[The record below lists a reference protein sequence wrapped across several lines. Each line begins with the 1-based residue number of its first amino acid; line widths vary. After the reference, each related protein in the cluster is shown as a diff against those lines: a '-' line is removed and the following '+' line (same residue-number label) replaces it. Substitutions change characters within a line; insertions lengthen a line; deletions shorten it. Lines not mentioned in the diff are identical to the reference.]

1 MTTHEIIDYL
11 RGLADATATVANA
24 EDTGRVS
31 KARLNMQA
39 SVLLEA
45 CDTLLKAEA
54 ECTQLRER
62 LVRQACWFEQFE
74 ARTQP
79 PTWPL
84 LEAEDD
90 CDDPGVAL

>member
-1 MTTHEIIDYL
+1 MSTQEIVEYL
-11 RGLADATATVANA
+11 RGLAEATATVANA
-24 EDTGRVS
+24 ADTGRVS

-45 CDTLLKAEA
+45 CDSLLKIDA

-74 ARTQP
+74 AATQP
-79 PTWPL
+79 KSWTL
-84 LEAEDD
+84 LEDDD

>member
-1 MTTHEIIDYL
+1 MSTHEIVEYL
-11 RGLADATATVANA
+11 RGLAEATVTVANA
-24 EDTGRVS
+24 ADTGRVS

-45 CDTLLKAEA
+45 CDSLLKADA

-74 ARTQP
+74 AASQP
-79 PTWPL
+79 KSWPL
-84 LEAEDD
+84 LEDD
-90 CDDPGVAL
+90 GEDPGVAL

>member
-1 MTTHEIIDYL
+1 MTTNEIIDYL

-24 EDTGRVS
+24 EDTGRLS

-45 CDTLLKAEA
+45 CDTLLKSDA

-84 LEAEDD
+84 LEADD
-90 CDDPGVAL
+90 SDDSGVAL

>member
-1 MTTHEIIDYL
+1 MTTSEIVDYL
-11 RGLADATATVANA
+11 RGLADATATVAQA
-24 EDTGRVS
+24 DDTGRVS

-45 CDTLLKAEA
+45 CDSLLKSDA

-84 LEAEDD
+84 LEADD
-90 CDDPGVAL
+90 SDDPGVAL

>member
-1 MTTHEIIDYL
+1 MSTHEIVEYL
-11 RGLADATATVANA
+11 RGLAEATATVANA
-24 EDTGRVS
+24 ADTGRVS

-45 CDTLLKAEA
+45 CDSLLKADA

-74 ARTQP
+74 AATQP
-79 PTWPL
+79 KSWPL
-84 LEAEDD
+84 LEDDD